1 MHLIWCVYLL
11 RLNFL
16 LAQMEIEG
24 VQFFGHFSS
33 QRMKTFLSVLFVTE
47 SYAEIIRF
55 SFEVFILLEDTIH
68 YSRDHCD

>member
-24 VQFFGHFSS
+24 VQFFGHFFS
-33 QRMKTFLSVLFVTE
+33 QRKSE
-47 SYAEIIRF
+47 SYAERIRF
-55 SFEVFILLEDTIH
+55 SFEVFILLEDSIL